1 MVILQAEME
10 DEVVRRCMKDDRQY
24 SGDSL
29 QYYPAGFSARVGLDA
44 VRSTVGAFPCQ

>member
-10 DEVVRRCMKDDRQY
+10 DEVVRRCMKDGQY